1 MTAAVCLVLD
11 VGIHMSACINEA
23 VECLK
28 LLLQRKFF
36 AEKREEVAL
45 ILCGTSATSNDLADA
60 DGNFSHISMVRE
72 LSPLDWDI
80 LEFLNNQ
87 SFLTTDE
94 ADVIDALLVAVSH
107 LVSKCEYAPLF
118 TCSLDC
124 FLGCRNRRGIQEK
137 RVLLISNLEGPADN
151 AQIAKVSDDLRV
163 VDVQLSLIGCNVHT
177 KPIEEIPSSDDVYA
191 PGTSTGTLGTNS
203 AKLTPACKAV
213 TDLWCQFNGESY
225 TFDEAIPALAFF
237 ETRDVV
243 QRGWPVNLDIGDSLR
258 LPVVGYTQVK
268 EAHPPS
274 LKLLYAANPATP
286 VRLMTSYHA
295 QDAAATELKPT
306 EVVRGSPGLIRPYP
320 ELSRLESFNDFRR
333 LPAPCIPRFL
343 SFEGYRYGST
353 LVPFSAEDMIA
364 VKPTS
369 EKCLSLIGFTNASNV
384 PRHLYVGDSVLVF
397 VANSTPNDDDSTSN
411 ALAAL
416 AQALFELDGVALVR
430 RVYNRVSAPR
440 LGVLTPEIREAQVTL
455 VYTDLAFADDYRPF
469 EFPTL
474 PLRNSFSAAAA
485 VQSSRQA
492 KLCPT
497 DEQLQAMNQFVDS
510 MMLGN
515 VTDNDDQDSD
525 QEDFVNGNDNRL
537 NVNVRPERLPNPW
550 IQRLFTCFRERA
562 LNPTHNL
569 LPSTSQQLEPPW
581 LDPNNLPGLEQLLAR
596 IESLPSSSLQA
607 ARANLLATLPNL
619 SSVQKDTDGETEL
632 PVAKRRR
639 LMATE
644 LFGIKT
650 DLTKNLTDTVAST
663 SSPVILQS
671 DVVNVAPSE
680 TASQIIS
687 TVDPVGDFK
696 RLIIQESQVEFA
708 CERMQEVIL
717 MLVTD
722 PYTGCLLRPKA
733 IACLLAYREQAKQTG
748 DLKIAHAYNT
758 FIRSWR
764 EDLEL
769 RGLLTTHSSQTQ
781 SSPNDARLSFWVD
794 TIAKGF
800 GLLTNEDVPQLNVTS
815 AEAAMF
821 IKPPVTSDTDQFS
834 SSSNGQLV
842 DPNGGEPWTIQRLI
856 DDLE

>member
-11 VGIHMSACINEA
+11 VGIHMSASINEA
-23 VECLK
+23 VKCLK

-45 ILCGTSATSNDLADA
+45 ILFGTSATSNDIADA

-80 LEFLNNQ
+80 LEYLNNE
-87 SFLTTDE
+87 SFLSTDE
-94 ADVIDALLVAVSH
+94 ADVVDALIVAVSH
-107 LVSKCEYAPLF
+107 LVSKCEYAPLLI
-118 TCSLDC
+118 CSPDC

-151 AQIAKVSDDLRV
+151 AQIAKITDNLRA
-163 VDVQLSLIGCNVHT
+163 VDVQFSLIGCNVHT
-177 KPIEEIPSSDDVYA
+177 KRSEQIPSSDDVCA
-191 PGTSTGTLGTNS
+191 PGTSTRTLGMNT
-203 AKLTPACKAV
+203 AKLTPAHKAV

-237 ETRDVV
+237 ETRDVA
-243 QRGWPVNLDIGDSLR
+243 QRGWSVNLDIGDSLR

-306 EVVRGSPGLIRPYP
+306 EVVRG
-320 ELSRLESFNDFRR
+320 
-333 LPAPCIPRFL
+333 
-343 SFEGYRYGST
+343 YRYGNT
-353 LVPFSAEDMIA
+353 LVPFSVEDMIA
-364 VKPTS
+364 VKPNS

-397 VANSTPNDDDSTSN
+397 VANSTPDDDSASN
-411 ALAAL
+411 GLAAL

-440 LGVLTPEIREAQVTL
+440 LGVLTPEIRDAQVAL

-474 PLRNSFSAAAA
+474 PLRNPPSAAAA
-485 VQSSRQA
+485 VRSCKQA
-492 KLCPT
+492 KTCPT
-497 DEQLQAMNQFVDS
+497 DEQLRAMNQFVDS

-515 VTDNDDQDSD
+515 AADNDDQDSD
-525 QEDFVNGNDNRL
+525 QEDFVNGNDNSL
-537 NVNVRPERLPNPW
+537 NVDVRPERLPNPW
-550 IQRLFTCFRERA
+550 IQRLFTCFRERG
-562 LNPTHNL
+562 LNPARTL
-569 LPSTSQQLEPPW
+569 LPSTSQQLKPSW
-581 LDPNNLPGLEQLLAR
+581 LDPNNLPGLEQLLTR
-596 IESLPSSSLQA
+596 IDSLPSCSLQA
-607 ARANLLATLPNL
+607 ARANLLATLPDL
-619 SSVQKDTDGETEL
+619 SSVQKGADGDSEL

-639 LMATE
+639 LMAAE
-644 LFGIKT
+644 LFGIKAE
-650 DLTKNLTDTVAST
+650 LTENRTDTVTSS
-663 SSPVILQS
+663 SSPVVLQS
-671 DVVNVAPSE
+671 DIKNAAPAE
-680 TASQIIS
+680 TASQMIS
-687 TVDPVGDFK
+687 TVDPVGDFE
-696 RLIIQESQVEFA
+696 RLIVQEGQVEFA

-748 DLKIAHAYNT
+748 DLKIARAYNT

-769 RGLLTTHSSQTQ
+769 RGLLTTHGSQTQ
-781 SSPNDARLSFWVD
+781 SSTNDARLSFWVD
-794 TIAKGF
+794 TITQGGNWRWLF
-800 GLLTNEDVPQLNVTS
+800 CS
-815 AEAAMF
+815 YF
-821 IKPPVTSDTDQFS
+821 
-834 SSSNGQLV
+834 LV
-842 DPNGGEPWTIQRLI
+842 
-856 DDLE
+856 